1 MPRSAR
7 GKHKT
12 MWKYN
17 FLKTWGPRQAV
28 VRASRPVGKRAALKA
43 SAISPS
49 GGGAAPH
56 DRSRNRNTRS
66 TACNDTSNTSK
77 SCATGNRG
85 GRDTPASNEVCV
97 TTWNASF
104 LQASPSSHG
113 LFRRGLPDQTPVR
126 WNSEWSELWDLRL
139 TPPPPE
145 ENCWRGALFE
155 PSRCLM
161 DWFE

>member
-77 SCATGNRG
+77 SCATGNRS

-126 WNSEWSELWDLRL
+126 WNSEWSELWDFRL

-145 ENCWRGALFE
+145 ENRWRGALFE